1 MENVPK
7 DSDDK
12 SEDKKPAK
20 KKKRAE
26 TLGAFAVDQKPET
39 KSEDKP
45 SLLGGLLNK
54 EPKEKVPESADSQES
69 SQLEE
74 LSLEEEAY
82 IIQELVEASRQTDD
96 AELDEF
102 ETLAVEEFRDKVLEG
117 EATDQA
123 LEETLELLPA
133 MLNEDEP
140 DQTVETDDPL
150 PIEFGDD
157 EISLREAATDEKPAN
172 ASGGGAI
179 PPKRPTARD
188 FPAPGRPLGAA
199 LTVGAGA
206 AMAKSAERSVVYI
219 DNGAGDF
226 FIGAIIGYLIGR
238 RRGRIKTEKR
248 LKPLQKKLT
257 KQVKAMKQD
266 LQDKEAVV
274 VKQARLLRNDRRQLD
289 RLENRHTMV
298 AEKSTMSSHNSES
311 ISSVPEVSKDTIE
324 TETKKTSPEKI
335 GHIAVDVE
343 SNESTE
349 SKPSPAK
356 PEKAPVEINSKEVDK
371 SILTMSRQELLAV
384 SSKIRVDGTTLR
396 QIYETRL
403 VGERGLRRMVA
414 EHLKGGDVKRQLR
427 KEIIEREIDFERDPV
442 LRDRAHMEEELG
454 NPTLKDLL
462 EKAGAN
468 QSGES
473 EEVSFYKARAAYE
486 SDEQVR
492 QQQQRRLLDMG
503 MVSVIVVLAIIIT
516 LLLFKQ

>member
-45 SLLGGLLNK
+45 SLLGGLLKK
-54 EPKEKVPESADSQES
+54 EPKEKVPESDDSQES

-248 LKPLQKKLT
+248 LKPLQKKL
-257 KQVKAMKQD
+257 
-266 LQDKEAVV
+266 
-274 VKQARLLRNDRRQLD
+274 
-289 RLENRHTMV
+289 
-298 AEKSTMSSHNSES
+298 TMSSHNSES